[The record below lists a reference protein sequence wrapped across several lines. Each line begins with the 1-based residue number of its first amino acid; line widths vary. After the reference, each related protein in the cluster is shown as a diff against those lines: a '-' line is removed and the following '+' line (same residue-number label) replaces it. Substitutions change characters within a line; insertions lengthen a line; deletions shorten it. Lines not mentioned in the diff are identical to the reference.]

1 MESILQAI
9 TDNIMRKNREVF
21 AGFSPDGFQP
31 ERTTPLYTFRE
42 IIDEKFLPICELKRS
57 SPSKGIIREDFRP
70 LPIAKEYEAAGA
82 GAISVLTEED
92 HFMGSP
98 EYLSLVKENV
108 ELPVL
113 RKDFVI
119 HEYQVYESY
128 NMGADMVLLICS
140 CLDSERLFDL
150 YHKILS
156 LGMTPLVE
164 VHDRDELEKVLELK
178 GKHIIG
184 VNNRDLSTFRVDIQ
198 RSFDLIELIPE
209 NIPVIS
215 ESGISTNEDVTRL
228 KRAGFAG
235 ILVGESLLRER
246 SPGEALKRL
255 LNG

>member
-1 MESILQAI
+1 MQLI
-9 TDNIMRKNREVF
+9 TDNILRKNRDVF
-21 AGFSPDGFQP
+21 SNFSVHEFQL
-31 ERTTPLYTFRE
+31 ERTVPLYGFTE
-42 IIDEKFLPICELKRS
+42 IIGEKFLPICELKKS
-57 SPSKGIIREDFRP
+57 SPSKGVIRKDFGP
-70 LPIAKEYEAAGA
+70 LTIAMEYEAAGA
-82 GAISVLTEED
+82 GAISVLTEKD
-92 HFMGSP
+92 HFMGRP
-98 EYLSLVKENV
+98 EYLSLIKENV
-108 ELPVL
+108 DLPVL

-150 YHKILS
+150 YHKIIS

-164 VHDRDELEKVLELK
+164 VHDLEELEKALELE

-209 NIPVIS
+209 HIPVIS
-215 ESGISTNEDVTRL
+215 ESGISTNEEVTRL
-228 KRAGFAG
+228 KDAGFAG
-235 ILVGESLLRER
+235 ILVGESLLREE
-246 SPGEALKRL
+246 SPGEALERL